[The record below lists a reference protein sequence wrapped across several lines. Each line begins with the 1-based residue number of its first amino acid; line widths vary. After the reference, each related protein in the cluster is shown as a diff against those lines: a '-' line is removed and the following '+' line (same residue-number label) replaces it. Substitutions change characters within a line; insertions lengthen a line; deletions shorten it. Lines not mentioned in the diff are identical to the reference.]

1 MEWEAWATL
10 AVLGTCL
17 VAMVRGM
24 APDLVL
30 LSGAGAI
37 GVLSSF
43 SARLPTTREL
53 AAGFGNEALVTVGVL
68 FVVAEGL
75 SQTGGMSLLTERVL
89 GRPRSVLGAQARL
102 VLPVAASSAFLNNTT
117 VVAMFMPVVN
127 DWSKK
132 TGLAASKL
140 FIPLSYFAIFG
151 GICTLI
157 GTSTNLIV
165 QAMLV
170 DAQLP
175 RMGMFTIGQVGLP
188 AAIAGIA
195 YVLAAS
201 RWLLPDRRTT
211 GETLDDAREYTVE
224 MLVEHGSA
232 IDGKTVE
239 DAGLR
244 HLQRAYLVEIER
256 DGESIVAVAPDQRLR
271 GGDRLIFV
279 GIIDAV
285 VDLQKIRGLRPATDQ
300 VFKLADRSRANRVL
314 VEAVVGRACP
324 VIGMTIREA
333 RFRTRYDAAVI
344 AVHRGG
350 ERLVRKI
357 GDIELRVGDTVLV
370 EAHPRFVEAHRHSRE
385 LFLVSVPGS
394 QPLRHERAWI
404 AIAIIGVMV
413 AVNAAESVTHVSLL
427 IAASVAAALMI
438 VTGCLSLEQ
447 ARKAIDWQV
456 LLAIGAAIGIGKAM
470 DKSGAAAALAE
481 GLVGATS
488 ALGPRGVLLGVYL
501 TTLLCTE
508 LVTHSAAAVIAFPIA
523 KAAALSLGVPF
534 MPFAVVIAIAA
545 SSGFALPTAYQTHLM
560 VYGPGGYRFT
570 DFLRIGLPLDLIIM
584 AVTVLL
590 VPVFFA
596 LQ

>member
-1 MEWEAWATL
+1 
-10 AVLGTCL
+10 VLGACL
-17 VAMVRGM
+17 VALVRSL
-24 APDLVL
+24 ASPDIVL
-30 LSGAGAI
+30 LGGAAAI
-37 GVLSSF
+37 GVLSEF
-43 SARLPTTREL
+43 SERLPGPREL
-53 AAGFGNEALVTVGVL
+53 ASGFGNEALVTIAVL

-89 GRPRSVLGAQARL
+89 GRPKSALGAQARL
-102 VLPVAASSAFLNNTT
+102 ALPVTASSAFLNNTT

-170 DAQLP
+170 DAHLP
-175 RMGMFTIGQVGLP
+175 TMGMFTITKVGLP
-188 AAIAGIA
+188 AAIVGVL
-195 YVLAAS
+195 YVLGAS
-201 RWLLPDRRTT
+201 RWLLPERRTAST
-211 GETLDDAREYTVE
+211 SLEDAREYTVE
-224 MLVEHGSA
+224 MLVEAGSA

-239 DAGLR
+239 YAGLR
-244 HLQRAYLVEIER
+244 HLQHAYLVEIER

-279 GIIDAV
+279 GIVDAV

-300 VFKLADRSRANRVL
+300 VFKLTDRSRANRVL

-324 VIGMTIREA
+324 VVGMSIREA

-344 AVHRGG
+344 AVHRDG

-357 GDIELRVGDTVLV
+357 GDIELRVGDTVLL
-370 EAHPRFVEAHRHSRE
+370 EAHPRFVAAHRHSRE
-385 LFLVSVPGS
+385 LFLVSVPDS
-394 QPLRHERAWI
+394 QPLRHDRAWT
-404 AIAIIGVMV
+404 AIGIIGVMV
-413 AVNAAESVTHVSLL
+413 AVNAAESLTHVSLL
-427 IAASVAAALMI
+427 IAASVASALMI
-438 VTGCLSLEQ
+438 ATGCLSLEQ
-447 ARKAIDWQV
+447 ARKAIDWHV
-456 LLAIGAAIGIGKAM
+456 LLAVGAAIGIGKAM
-470 DKSGAAAALAE
+470 DKSGAAATLAE
-481 GLVGATS
+481 GLVGVTS
-488 ALGPRGVLLGVYL
+488 ALGPRGVLLGVYV

-508 LVTHSAAAVIAFPIA
+508 LVTHSAAVVIAFPIA

-534 MPFAVVIAIAA
+534 MPFAIAIAIA
-545 SSGFALPTAYQTHLM
+545 GSSGFALPTAYQTHLM

-570 DFLRIGLPLDLIIM
+570 DFVRIGLPLDLLIM

-590 VPVFFA
+590 VPMLFA
-596 LQ
+596 MQ